1 MREALAGLTTRGRAF
16 VAAGVTA
23 VVCAVL
29 LGQPA
34 LTRVGVLVTA
44 VPLVTTYVLGRA
56 RYRLALVRTVTPQVV
71 PAGQPAQVHL
81 DVTNEGRTPSGV
93 LLLEDRIPYVLG
105 SRPRFVLDGIRHGW
119 RRRVGYQVRSDV
131 RGRFEIGPMTVR
143 VSDPFGMVEVG
154 RAFHSITPLVVT
166 PRVVPLPVVPLEG
179 AWNGSGDNRPRAF
192 AGGSAEDVTVREYR
206 QGDDLRRVHW
216 RSSARMG
223 ELMVRREE
231 QPWQQRAT
239 VFLDQRIRAHA
250 GQGLASSLE
259 AAVQAAA
266 SVVVHLTDRG
276 YAVRLVT
283 ASGEE
288 EVPPWHA
295 RGGRGSDSLPLLEA
309 LAVVQPSDHLR
320 IDTSWM
326 AEHGR
331 GDLVVAVLGAV
342 ADTDLAVL
350 RRVHGHASAAVAVVL
365 DVLGWASARGSD
377 RSAAEALAAQGWRTT
392 GWSHGER
399 LDVAWERLGARPG
412 AARVAGGAHLDA
424 AAGATGGAR

>member
-23 VVCAVL
+23 MVCAVL
-29 LGQPA
+29 LAQPA
-34 LTRVGVLVTA
+34 LVRVGVLVTA

-105 SRPRFVLDGIRHGW
+105 SRPRFVLDGVRHGW

-131 RGRFEIGPMTVR
+131 RGRYEIGPMTVR

-166 PRVVPLPVVPLEG
+166 PRIVPLPVVPLEG

-231 QPWQQRAT
+231 QPWQQRAC
-239 VFLDQRIRAHA
+239 VFLDQRVRAHA

-266 SVVVHLTDRG
+266 SIVVHLTDRG

-295 RGGRGSDSLPLLEA
+295 GRSGTDSLPLLEA
-309 LAVVQPSDHLR
+309 LAVVQPGDQPR
-320 IDTSWM
+320 IDTSWLG
-326 AEHGR
+326 EQGR

-342 ADTDLAVL
+342 RDEDLAVL
-350 RRVHGHASAAVAVVL
+350 RRVQGHASATVAVVL
-365 DVLGWASARGSD
+365 DVLGWASSRGSD

-392 GWSHGER
+392 RWSHGER
-399 LDVAWERLGARPG
+399 LDVAWERLAGRPG
-412 AARVAGGAHLDA
+412 AARA
-424 AAGATGGAR
+424 ADERAVGGAR